1 MGWWDGKKG
10 DGSAWVIVRDPGLC
24 VWERSEVIIKEQRQ
38 NFKGIWSSKLQG
50 NVQKSFMDVPAL
62 VTHTQPELWGA
73 AHTICCRHTPEGF
86 NNSHRISRTFTCW
99 AQTRVCS
106 HAWHVYT
113 HVCVFAS
120 KAAWFCIILTP
131 EPTTAPKNSA
141 KAGSPLPAQETLC
154 RGSSWA
160 VFWSLKNTSEG
171 F

>member
-24 VWERSEVIIKEQRQ
+24 VWERSEVIIKEQQQ

-50 NVQKSFMDVPAL
+50 NAQKSFMDVPAL

-86 NNSHRISRTFTCW
+86 SNSHRISRTFTCW
-99 AQTRVCS
+99 AQTQVCS

-113 HVCVFAS
+113 HVCVCLQSCLVLHYSHTRANDCPKKLS
-120 KAAWFCIILTP
+120 QSWF
-131 EPTTAPKNSA
+131 
-141 KAGSPLPAQETLC
+141 SPPSPGNPLL
-154 RGSSWA
+154 G
-160 VFWSLKNTSEG
+160 
-171 F
+171 